1 MSAENANFITLL
13 VSIYFAGKL
22 YSYHFYMNEL
32 LARVLLIAGTK
43 TLYLSIIWSV
53 VGEWILDFDS
63 YSALRFS
70 NKN

>member
-43 TLYLSIIWSV
+43 TLYLSII
-53 VGEWILDFDS
+53 
-63 YSALRFS
+63 
-70 NKN
+70 